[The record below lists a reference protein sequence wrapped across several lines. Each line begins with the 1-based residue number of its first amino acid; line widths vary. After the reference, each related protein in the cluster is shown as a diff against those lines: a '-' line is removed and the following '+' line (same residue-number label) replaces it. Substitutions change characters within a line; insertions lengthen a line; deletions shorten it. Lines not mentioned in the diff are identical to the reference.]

1 MKNTKKTLTILN
13 LRCKKNEG
21 RGVCQFFWSELN
33 HNNEE
38 DKGKWCRYMQ
48 MVAIKRLLVI
58 ALASKLKHAVG
69 SVGSRFLVG
78 WRFRH
83 NVCIQGPP
91 WRDLS
96 VLIEIKRPKTMQ
108 TSSEREATPPF
119 YLHAILIAN
128 NWPLHLCNTTCSKC
142 LARSPLPNSG
152 WSHVQKSNSS
162 DCQARS
168 RVPNFGWIYHQG
180 SNSADYQ
187 ARSHVPNRGWSHHQ
201 KSCSV
206 NC

>member
-38 DKGKWCRYMQ
+38 DKGQMMQ
-48 MVAIKRLLVI
+48 MALQMVVIKRLLVI

-96 VLIEIKRPKTMQ
+96 VHYTIEIKCLKTRQ

-128 NWPLHLCNTTCSKC
+128 N
-142 LARSPLPNSG
+142 
-152 WSHVQKSNSS
+152 
-162 DCQARS
+162 
-168 RVPNFGWIYHQG
+168 
-180 SNSADYQ
+180 
-187 ARSHVPNRGWSHHQ
+187 
-201 KSCSV
+201 
-206 NC
+206 